1 MIHVK
6 ILLKYLLELL
16 NDERRKSI
24 STGKWL
30 NVRKISK
37 RVDLQ
42 NSRNMRAY
50 ASSTIQMYIQ
60 LNLEISNTQ
69 GK

>member
-1 MIHVK
+1 MIPVK
-6 ILLKYLLELL
+6 ILFKYLLELL

-42 NSRNMRAY
+42 NSTKRRAY